1 MDSTNEPPTVQPHA
15 PWIPEGY
22 VLVTGPDE
30 QPYVV
35 PEFCVPALHHI
46 FDGYRKK
53 DQLQVVKAS
62 GSVSSNTGSIFSLY
76 CRYAD
81 RQFDAGFMSF
91 WPIC

>member
-1 MDSTNEPPTVQPHA
+1 MDSTNEPPTVQPLA

-53 DQLQVVKAS
+53 DQLQVFKAS
-62 GSVSSNTGSIFSLY
+62 GSVSNNTGSIFSLY
-76 CRYAD
+76 
-81 RQFDAGFMSF
+81 F
-91 WPIC
+91 